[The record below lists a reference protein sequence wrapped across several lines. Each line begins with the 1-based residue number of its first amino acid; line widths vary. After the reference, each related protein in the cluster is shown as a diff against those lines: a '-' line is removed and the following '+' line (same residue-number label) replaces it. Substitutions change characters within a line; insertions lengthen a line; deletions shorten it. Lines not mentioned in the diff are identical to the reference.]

1 MLCFLKNLLILFET
15 KVIFDSVAYLIIV
28 IFEND
33 YFSKVIFD
41 SVAYLIIVIFEN
53 DYFSIC
59 GKGKIQ
65 PSMNLFSYRQ
75 PEI

>member
-1 MLCFLKNLLILFET
+1 MDLYSETCFFKMLCFLKNLLILFET
-15 KVIFDSVAYLIIV
+15 KVIFDSVAYLT
-28 IFEND
+28 
-33 YFSKVIFD
+33 
-41 SVAYLIIVIFEN
+41 IVIFEN